1 MKGWLNLES
10 VIKTACNTSNQVCQP
25 TFFYRMPTWKCAPE
39 VLVPNKIEQVC
50 STKQSQ
56 RIPNS
61 IQVIVQVCQS
71 MSFVNF
77 LTISPPRH
85 TNRTSKQKDDDP
97 LGWSF
102 LEPKWV
108 FRGSA
113 HCSFQ
118 NRRQRRRRQDR
129 NALTGKHFTFT
140 SSTHSMAPG
149 KMLLVLSDFHRFV
162 TDDRCV
168 TQISIILMCYSS

>member
-1 MKGWLNLES
+1 
-10 VIKTACNTSNQVCQP
+10 
-25 TFFYRMPTWKCAPE
+25 
-39 VLVPNKIEQVC
+39 
-50 STKQSQ
+50 
-56 RIPNS
+56 
-61 IQVIVQVCQS
+61 
-71 MSFVNF
+71 MSFVTF

-118 NRRQRRRRQDR
+118 NRRRRRQDR

-140 SSTHSMAPG
+140 GSTHSMAPG

-168 TQISIILMCYSS
+168 TQISIILMCYSSYTHVHMQIGAGTRQSGGNTRFASLLSKMQSFARCPDTPVPV